1 MELKNYKGY
10 KLLQTNDLKE
20 VNGTGYVL
28 EHEKTKAR
36 ISIISND
43 DDNKVFTIG
52 FRTPPTNSKGIQHI
66 IEHTVL
72 CGSEKYPAKDPFIEL
87 AKGSLNTFLNAMTYP
102 DKTVYPVASCNDK
115 DFQNLMDVYLDAV
128 FNPNIYKRQEIFKQ
142 EGWHYELETAD
153 SDLIYNGVV
162 YNEMRGV
169 YSSPDA
175 VVSYAVNNALFPD
188 SIYSRDS
195 GGDPD
200 VIPELTWEEYLDY
213 HKNYYHPSNSYI
225 YLYGDMD
232 VEEKLAYL
240 DSEYLSKYDYLYVPS
255 EIKEQAPFDEIKYY
269 QESYSLADEE
279 ELEGN
284 TFLTYNAVI
293 GKSTDK
299 FLTGA
304 FNILEYVL
312 LDVPG
317 APLKQA
323 LVDAGVCADVEGQYE
338 NSMYQPVFA
347 IVGRN
352 SDLDKQEEFIKIIED
367 TLSDIAENGLNKKAL
382 LAAINHFEFKTKE
395 AAFGRYPKGLT
406 LGLDAFNA
414 WLYDDALA
422 QDLFVTDDVFAFLKD
437 NVDNGYFENLI
448 KEYILQNKHKAY
460 VSVVPEKGLHQKKD
474 KETAERLASYKK
486 SLSDDEI
493 QKIIEET
500 RALKQY
506 QSEPSTPE
514 EIESIPIL
522 EISDIKKEAR
532 HLINKVDTV
541 NDVTVVSH
549 DIFTNGITYI
559 DFYFDI
565 TDIDYDD
572 FKYVAILSDL
582 YKYVDTEKH
591 TYNDL
596 STEIDIETGG
606 IGVNCTAYTKLDESY
621 SVNLCIKLS
630 TLDNKISD
638 GMKLVEEII
647 YTSDI
652 TNKKRL
658 SEIIAEY
665 KSYEKMAMVEHG
677 HLTSSSRALS
687 YISTTNKIKEAFT
700 GVDFVRY
707 IDKLSDN
714 FDEMYEG
721 LCEGLKRV
729 QKLIFRK
736 CNLTIS
742 MTTKLDVTEALAD
755 STSTFISKLS
765 TDGRRAD
772 YQLPELEVRNEGFKT
787 ASKVQYVA
795 TCGNYKDYGLEYDG
809 SLPVLK
815 TIMSYEY
822 LWNNVRVLGGAYGCM
837 CEFNRLG
844 HVFFTSYR
852 DPKLKET
859 YDIYKKAYDY
869 VIDFDCIDRDMTKY
883 IIGTISNLDMPVFPA
898 TEGAQ
903 SFLMYMI
910 GVTDEILQK
919 ERDEILS
926 TDQAKIRSLA
936 KFLECIKES
945 KIICV
950 LGGEDVIEESKDMF
964 NTVEA
969 I

>member
-142 EGWHYELETAD
+142 EGWHYELESAD
-153 SDLIYNGVV
+153 SDLIFNGVV

-195 GGDPD
+195 GGNPD
-200 VIPELTWEEYLDY
+200 VIPELTWDEYLDY
-213 HKNYYHPSNSYI
+213 HKNYYHPSNSFI

-240 DSEYLSKYDYLYVPS
+240 DEAYLSKYDYLYVPS
-255 EIKEQAPFDEIKYY
+255 EIKEQAPFDEVKYY
-269 QESYSLADEE
+269 QEAYSLSDDE

-317 APLKQA
+317 APIKQA
-323 LVDAGVCADVEGQYE
+323 LVDAGICSDVEGQYE

-352 SDLDKQEEFIKIIED
+352 SDMDKQDDFIKIIED

-406 LGLDAFNA
+406 LGLDSFNS
-414 WLYDDALA
+414 WLYDDSMA
-422 QDLFVTDDVFAFLKD
+422 QDLFVTDDVFAFLKE
-437 NVDNGYFENLI
+437 NVDKGYFENLI
-448 KEYILQNKHKAY
+448 KEYILQNKHKAI
-460 VSVVPEKGLHQKKD
+460 VSVIPEKGLHQKKD
-474 KETAERLASYKK
+474 KETADRLAKYKK
-486 SLSDDEI
+486 TLSEDEI
-493 QKIIEET
+493 QKIIDDT
-500 RALKQY
+500 AALKKY

-522 EISDIKKEAR
+522 EISDIKKAAR

-565 TDIDYDD
+565 TDIDYED

-606 IGVNCTAYTKLDESY
+606 IGINCSAYTKLDDSY
-621 SVNLCIKLS
+621 AVNLCIKLS
-630 TLDNKISD
+630 ALDNKISD

-721 LCEGLKRV
+721 LCDGLKRV
-729 QKLIFRK
+729 QELIFRK
-736 CNLTIS
+736 SALTIS
-742 MTTKLDVTEALAD
+742 ITTKLDVTEALAD
-755 STSTFISKLS
+755 STASFISKLS
-765 TDGRRAD
+765 AEGRRSD
-772 YQLPELEVRNEGFKT
+772 YQLPKLEVLNEGFKT

-837 CEFNRLG
+837 CEFNRIG
-844 HVFFTSYR
+844 QVFFTSYR

-859 YDIYKKAYDY
+859 YNIYKKAYDY

-903 SFLMYMI
+903 SFLMYMV

-919 ERDEILS
+919 ERDAILS

-936 KFLECIKES
+936 KYLECIRDS